1 MSEPASAQVRVYYNN
16 GGIVVGV
23 EKKNA
28 QGEWEN
34 VGEQAGPPGQEKWP
48 NRPIGRMI
56 PTYFVF
62 EAFEAGVSGYS
73 PGQSVDPCIQQGNKL
88 YCW

>member
-1 MSEPASAQVRVYYNN
+1 VYYNN
-16 GGIVVGV
+16 EAIVVGV

-28 QGEWEN
+28 KGEWEN
-34 VGEQAGPPGQEKWP
+34 VDEQTGSPGQEKWP

-62 EAFEAGVSGYS
+62 EADVGSYS